1 MKIRDLLR
9 TKGNEVITIASDRS
23 IADAVQLLVQHRIGV
38 LVVVD
43 DGEIR
48 GVLSER
54 DVLRI
59 AASDPAL
66 LTRDHVADHM
76 TTKLIVGVGDDD
88 IEYVMEILTK
98 NRIRHLPIVED
109 GHLTGLIS
117 IGDVVN
123 ALRTGLESENRY
135 LRDYVHGIIA

>member
-1 MKIRDLLR
+1 MTIRDLLR
-9 TKGNEVITIASDRS
+9 AKGDDVITIRSDR
-23 IADAVQLLVQHRIGV
+23 IVADAIQLLVQHRIGAV
-38 LVVVD
+38 VVVD

-48 GVLSER
+48 GILSER

-59 AASDPAL
+59 AARDPAL
-66 LTRDHVADHM
+66 LVRDRVADHM
-76 TTKLIVGVGDDD
+76 TTNLLVGVTSDHID
-88 IEYVMEILTK
+88 YVMDILTK

-109 GHLTGLIS
+109 RRLVGLIS